1 LDCFFYTMMKTS
13 FTHFSPNAAARDH
26 YTQGVDYLTHDFD
39 LEFDDTLYL
48 LRELRNH
55 RSRLSVQASRNSV
68 DFYIESDGSL
78 RVEIYDD
85 NGLWADSEVEV
96 GVAVEILR
104 MAFAGAEFGKFI
116 PTTNREWDAYSGIL
130 EE

>member
-1 LDCFFYTMMKTS
+1 MMKTS

-39 LEFDDTLYL
+39 LEFDSTLYL

-104 MAFAGAEFGKFI
+104 MAFAGEEFGKFI